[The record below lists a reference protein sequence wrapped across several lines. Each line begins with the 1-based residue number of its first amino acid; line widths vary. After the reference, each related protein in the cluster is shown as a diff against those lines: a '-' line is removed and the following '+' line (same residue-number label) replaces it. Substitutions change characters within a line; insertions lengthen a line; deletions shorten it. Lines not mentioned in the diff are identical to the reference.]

1 MTAEAGRL
9 FALDRADFHA
19 TLEHDVEVRDRLR
32 ANLAYRHE
40 LSQARLFRH
49 LGATE
54 RDVLLENFV
63 PVTAPSGRVIV
74 REGEPGDRFY
84 VVRSGEVRVTR
95 GGAEVARLGPGE
107 AFGETALLLGVP
119 RTATV
124 RAQQAQT

>member
-1 MTAEAGRL
+1 M
-9 FALDRADFHA
+9 
-19 TLEHDVEVRDRLR
+19 
-32 ANLAYRHE
+32 
-40 LSQARLFRH
+40 
-49 LGATE
+49 
-54 RDVLLENFV
+54 LLENFV

-124 RAQQAQT
+124 RAGPKTELLALGAEQFHDLLLAYCRRGGAIERLSHLRLVAHKRSNHEVQQLP